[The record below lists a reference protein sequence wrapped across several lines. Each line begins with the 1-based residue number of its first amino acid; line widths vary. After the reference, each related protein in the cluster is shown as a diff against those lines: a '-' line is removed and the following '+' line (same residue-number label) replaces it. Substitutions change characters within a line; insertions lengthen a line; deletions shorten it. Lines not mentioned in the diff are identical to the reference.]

1 MAKQKFERNK
11 PHVNIG
17 TIGHIDHGK
26 TTLTAAIT
34 KYLAMKGGAEYTDYS
49 SIDKAPEERERGITI
64 NTAHVEY
71 ETENRTGHNFKTG
84 EDGEIQGRH
93 YAHVDCP
100 GHADYIKNMI
110 TGAAQMDGAIL
121 VIAASD
127 GPMAQTREHLLLARQ
142 VNVPSVLVFL
152 NKCDQVDDEE
162 LLELVEMEVRD
173 LLSEYDFPGDEIPMI
188 KGSALNALNHMI
200 AGGDPHDPECACI
213 LEPMDAVDS
222 YIPTPERA
230 ADLPF
235 LMPVE
240 DVFSIT
246 GRGTVATGRVERGTV
261 KVQDTV
267 ELVGL
272 THDTRS
278 IVVTGVEMFRKILEQ
293 AIAGDNIGLLLR
305 GVQRNEIE
313 RGQVLAKPGTIHPHT
328 HFNSEVYVL
337 TKEEGGRHTPF
348 FNGYRP
354 QFYFRTTD
362 VTGVIKL
369 PEGVEMVMPGDN
381 IRMEI
386 TLITPIAIEEGLRF
400 AIREGGRTV
409 GSGVVSS
416 IIE

>member
-1 MAKQKFERNK
+1 MAKQKFNRTK

-71 ETENRTGHNFKTG
+71 ETEK
-84 EDGEIQGRH
+84 RH

-127 GPMAQTREHLLLARQ
+127 GPMAQTKEHLLLARQ

-152 NKCDQVDDEE
+152 NKVDQVDDEE
-162 LLELVEMEVRD
+162 LLELVEMEVRETLD
-173 LLSEYDFPGDEIPMI
+173 FYGFPGDETPII
-188 KGSALNALNHMI
+188 RGSALLALTNESNNPD
-200 AGGDPHDPECACI
+200 DPDFACI
-213 LEPMDAVDS
+213 KELMDAVDS
-222 YIPTPERA
+222 WIPTPDRK

-240 DVFSIT
+240 DVFTIS
-246 GRGTVATGRVERGTV
+246 GRGTVATGRVERGTI
-261 KVQDTV
+261 KKMEPV
-267 ELVGL
+267 EIVGL
-272 THDTRS
+272 SDEKRTT
-278 IVVTGVEMFRKILEQ
+278 VVTDIEMFHKLLDFAE
-293 AIAGDNIGLLLR
+293 AGDNIGALLR
-305 GVQRNEIE
+305 GVDKKSIE
-313 RGQVLAKPGTIHPHT
+313 RGQVLAKPGSIHPHT
-328 HFNSEVYVL
+328 KFTGQVYVL
-337 TKEEGGRHTPF
+337 KKEEGGRHTPF
-348 FNGYRP
+348 FNNYRP

-362 VTGVIKL
+362 VTGIITL
-369 PEGVEMVMPGDN
+369 PEGVEMCMPGDN
-381 IRMEI
+381 VDMKVE
-386 TLITPIAIEEGLRF
+386 LITPIAIEKGLRF

-409 GSGVVSS
+409 GSGVV
-416 IIE
+416 IDIHE